1 MCCWLTWIWKIVVF
15 YIWFFFQYIHTCT
28 LRQIIYCLSFDK
40 EHTFHTHECDQN
52 SIYKLPIYKYIH
64 TWLRMN
70 NTANSYSIRR
80 ACCVFTFFYQKNPSI
95 EKICGRFFL
104 ENYTL
109 ANNCNFNQ
117 IDSSQYSKKRKK
129 YSHNAFWI
137 FCSPQVPSGPL
148 QKNSKY
154 INFRHSNSSIFGW
167 LHQLIKA
174 LCAGA
179 LGE

>member
-1 MCCWLTWIWKIVVF
+1 MWSKFNIQT
-15 YIWFFFQYIHTCT
+15 
-28 LRQIIYCLSFDK
+28 
-40 EHTFHTHECDQN
+40 
-52 SIYKLPIYKYIH
+52 IYKYIH

-148 QKNSKY
+148 QKKNSKY

-167 LHQLIKA
+167 LHQLFRA

-179 LGE
+179 LGQWEEGKKYERIGIAVHMATNYSRRGKKSVAISHI